1 MPGGD
6 VPTDADI
13 ESRVELPDGRVLA
26 FRGEGAVSRNLAEA
40 RRLAHRGVRAR
51 DQAIAEL
58 YRRNDGVWEII
69 DPEKELDL
77 MSDLSGAIL
86 FSYAAIEGI
95 ADPAVVGIGEE
106 ALRETWLR
114 LCSLHDG
121 LVGGDPGI
129 FGRLMHGEA
138 DTCAEDAIAL
148 VRWLRPE
155 LLPSVIEERQRPRR
169 RRRGAR
175 Q

>member
-1 MPGGD
+1 LPGGD

-26 FRGEGAVSRNLAEA
+26 FRGEGTVARNLAEA
-40 RRLAHRGVRAR
+40 RRLARRGVRAR

-58 YRRNDGVWEII
+58 YHRDDGVWEII

-86 FSYAAIEGI
+86 FSYAAIEAI
-95 ADPAVVGIGEE
+95 ADPAVVRIGDPD
-106 ALRETWLR
+106 ALGETWLR

-121 LVGGDPGI
+121 LVGGHPGI
-129 FGRLMHGEA
+129 FGRLMRGDA

-148 VRWLRPE
+148 VRGLRPG

-169 RRRGAR
+169 RRR
-175 Q
+175 